1 MSYAECRNGKCCNA
15 KCRYVECR
23 GTMLEGSIKV
33 ITRYVYWVSAR
44 KKARL
49 HLSKKHVKS
58 AQTGTDNSGAPDWSL
73 GLTLE

>member
-1 MSYAECRNGKCCNA
+1 
-15 KCRYVECR
+15 
-23 GTMLEGSIKV
+23 MLEGSIKV